1 MFNLNVEPLC
11 ESNLQEQLEML
22 GGIVMQQ
29 PSMLQYSLLGHHF
42 ALCWLE
48 PPRRLED
55 WLQHCADSALEL
67 RTLYI
72 ELPLD
77 DADSRQVPQGI
88 EHCRVASVEQA
99 FDRHRA
105 SADRLEHDRV
115 LISLALQDSP
125 ATLVCEYIV

>member
-48 PPRRLED
+48 PPGDWKIGYNIVQTRR
-55 WLQHCADSALEL
+55 WSCAHCISNCRWMMPTVVRCLRALSIAGLL
-67 RTLYI
+67 RS
-72 ELPLD
+72 
-77 DADSRQVPQGI
+77 SRHLTATEPPQTGWNMT
-88 EHCRVASVEQA
+88 V
-99 FDRHRA
+99 F
-105 SADRLEHDRV
+105 
-115 LISLALQDSP
+115 
-125 ATLVCEYIV
+125 